1 MKIRKNDIIKI
12 ITGKDKGKSGKVLKV
27 FLEKGKVL
35 VDGLNL
41 YKKHVRPKRQD
52 EKGQIIS
59 VPRPINVSNI
69 MLICSSCNKTARIGY
84 RFENEN
90 KIRICKKCGAKL

>member
-1 MKIRKNDIIKI
+1 MKIHKNDIIKI

-27 FLEKGKVL
+27 FLEKEKIL
-35 VDGLNL
+35 VEGLNF
-41 YKKHVRPKRQD
+41 YKKHVKSKKQG

-59 VPRPINVSNI
+59 VPRPISVSNI
-69 MLICSSCNKTARIGY
+69 MLVCSSCNRTARAGY